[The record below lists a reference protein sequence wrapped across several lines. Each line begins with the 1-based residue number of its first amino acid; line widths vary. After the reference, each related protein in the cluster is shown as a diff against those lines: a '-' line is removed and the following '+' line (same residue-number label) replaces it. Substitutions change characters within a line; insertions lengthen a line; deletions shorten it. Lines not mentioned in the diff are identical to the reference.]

1 MTCKLT
7 IKTMKYFALL
17 CLVFLAQGAQCNEA
31 TERISFGFT
40 EAAPNGASVGGS
52 FSAGETKSWSYTRT
66 RSGIEAIDR
75 QAKTPTEFQVEAYL
89 IRVDQ
94 PFESIQKYLDMM
106 LKNLELGYAQSTK
119 WQKVRIALTPEV
131 DKPRCV
137 RGQLLLREKTSVSDE
152 EAMFSE
158 QYFISCALEKRA
170 PFGVEVRYYH
180 RYKGATR
187 DNDFTQRAAKLLD
200 SVQLNDR

>member
-1 MTCKLT
+1 
-7 IKTMKYFALL
+7 MKHFPLL

-31 TERISFGFT
+31 IERISFGVT
-40 EAAPNGASVGGS
+40 ETSSNGASIGGS
-52 FSAGETKSWSYTRT
+52 FSAGETKTWNYTRT
-66 RSGIEAIDR
+66 KSGVEAINR
-75 QAKTPTEFQVEAYL
+75 QAKNSTEFKVEGYL

-94 PFESIQKYLDMM
+94 PFESIQKYLDMI

-131 DKPRCV
+131 GKPRCL

-158 QYFISCALEKRA
+158 QYFMSCALEKRA

-180 RYKGATR
+180 LYKGASR
-187 DNDFTQRAAKLLD
+187 DNDFTQSATQLLD
-200 SVQLNDR
+200 SVELNDR